1 MNESS
6 KSSALQSTPL
16 GNWGIL
22 ELATVDIRQGTNQE
36 FEQALEKAQA
46 VISQSK
52 GYIGHQF
59 HQCIEQENRYVLLIK
74 WETLEDHTKGFR
86 ESELFK
92 EWRALIG
99 PYFENPPVVQHY
111 TLKFER

>member
-1 MNESS
+1 M
-6 KSSALQSTPL
+6 
-16 GNWGIL
+16 IL
-22 ELATVDIRQGTNQE
+22 ELATVDIKQGANKE
-36 FEQALEKAQA
+36 FEEALQKAQA
-46 VISQSK
+46 VISQSR

-59 HQCIEQENRYVLLIK
+59 QKCVEQENRYVLLIR

-99 PYFENPPVVQHY
+99 PYFETPPFVQH
-111 TLKFER
+111 FSPIP

>member
-1 MNESS
+1 M
-6 KSSALQSTPL
+6 
-16 GNWGIL
+16 IL
-22 ELATVDIRQGTNQE
+22 ELATIDIKQGTNTD
-36 FEQALEKAQA
+36 FEGNLEKAQH

-52 GYIGHQF
+52 GYISHQF
-59 HQCIEQENRYVLLIK
+59 QKCVEQENRYVLLIR

-99 PYFENPPVVQHY
+99 PYFESAPNVQHY
-111 TLKFER
+111 ELKFEM

>member
-1 MNESS
+1 M
-6 KSSALQSTPL
+6 
-16 GNWGIL
+16 IL
-22 ELATVDIRQGTNQE
+22 ELATIDIKTGTNAE
-36 FEQALEKAQA
+36 FENALSKAQH
-46 VISQSK
+46 VISKSK

-59 HQCIEQENRYVLLIK
+59 QKCIEQDNRYVLLIR

-99 PYFENPPVVQHY
+99 PYFEIPPVVQHY
-111 TLKFER
+111 APIP